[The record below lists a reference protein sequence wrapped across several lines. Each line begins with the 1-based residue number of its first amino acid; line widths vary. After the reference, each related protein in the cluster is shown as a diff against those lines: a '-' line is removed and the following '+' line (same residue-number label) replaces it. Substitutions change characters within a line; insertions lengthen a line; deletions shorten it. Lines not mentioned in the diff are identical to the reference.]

1 MKQNSAIG
9 SQRHA
14 NTHNQTHT
22 HTQEAF
28 YDER

>member
-22 HTQEAF
+22 QEAF